1 MSPEPFSRCL
11 PRVGISRARLDP
23 DRGLPRW
30 AELLSGDAHQWA
42 DPRPPCSSAAR
53 WARSNRDR

>member
-30 AELLSGDAHQWA
+30 AELLSGDAHPMGGSKATVQFG
-42 DPRPPCSSAAR
+42 SAVGEIKP
-53 WARSNRDR
+53 